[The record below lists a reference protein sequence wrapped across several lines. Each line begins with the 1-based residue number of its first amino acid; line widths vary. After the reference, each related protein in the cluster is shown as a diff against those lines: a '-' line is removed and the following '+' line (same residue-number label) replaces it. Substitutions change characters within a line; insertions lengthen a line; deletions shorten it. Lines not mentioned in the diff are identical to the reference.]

1 MEGGLGIERR
11 AREGREY
18 ERTRYENGEE
28 REGGGGEEERLKGR
42 VFEKVLV
49 IDYNCNGYLS
59 RRWETDSCACV
70 SLCRSRCV
78 CNE

>member
-42 VFEKVLV
+42 VFESTG
-49 IDYNCNGYLS
+49 N
-59 RRWETDSCACV
+59 
-70 SLCRSRCV
+70 SLIVMRI
-78 CNE
+78 